1 MTLSNLPPGCSHS
14 DLPGWHD
21 IERDFTFYCESCE
34 HEWTEV
40 DCTVDS
46 RGGSEVESK
55 CPLCEALYT
64 IEDDPEYEYD
74 PRDYYDS
81 RDEYDQRYEAQ
92 DHPNW

>member
-1 MTLSNLPPGCSHS
+1 
-14 DLPGWHD
+14 
-21 IERDFTFYCESCE
+21 
-34 HEWTEV
+34 V

-55 CPLCEALYT
+55 CPLCEALHT

-81 RDEYDQRYEAQ
+81 RDEHDERYEAQ